1 MFQREK
7 ITFRP
12 HTVLKADMLS
22 VSCQAPMEYLE
33 LQYSGWSDGIVAGT
47 DIVIGEQMLTVNPGI
62 LLYKGKLFRMT
73 EPETI
78 PYTANG
84 KDMKLRIQWVIQS
97 GACEELNATY

>member
-1 MFQREK
+1 M
-7 ITFRP
+7 
-12 HTVLKADMLS
+12 
-22 VSCQAPMEYLE
+22 
-33 LQYSGWSDGIVAGT
+33 AGT